1 MMAEKYRPSHLS
13 ELVGQS
19 ENVNLL
25 RRWAKSWE
33 DNNPAYKSVF
43 IYGSPGVGKTAAAHA
58 LANDF
63 NWEIL
68 EINASD
74 QRNSIQLKNKIGH
87 AIYFKPWQ
95 TRCLIIIDEADNI
108 TKKGFQIL
116 AELIQESVNPVIV
129 ICNDEYAVK
138 RATDYFRE
146 NSLMLLFRKLRDNDL
161 RNVITTISDKES
173 IQVPDIDKLIKASS
187 GDLRYALNNLT
198 TEVEIKETTDNTFS
212 VVHDIF
218 AGGWNGDI
226 SDVDFE
232 FLWKVIKYNMPGFYD
247 DIYGQNVYEF
257 ISDVDRIMD
266 SIYRNYQGTESYRFW
281 GYLISILKLLP
292 RHQKTQR
299 IDVPKSFNERN
310 RTISK
315 ANIND
320 NTKIVAQNV
329 HMGVINAYRM
339 LQEFPD
345 LTKPALSKPEVTV
358 SKSITETKVD
368 IPKKSKTLFDYASS

>member
-1 MMAEKYRPSHLS
+1 
-13 ELVGQS
+13 
-19 ENVNLL
+19 
-25 RRWAKSWE
+25 
-33 DNNPAYKSVF
+33 
-43 IYGSPGVGKTAAAHA
+43 
-58 LANDF
+58 
-63 NWEIL
+63 
-68 EINASD
+68 
-74 QRNSIQLKNKIGH
+74 
-87 AIYFKPWQ
+87 
-95 TRCLIIIDEADNI
+95 
-108 TKKGFQIL
+108 
-116 AELIQESVNPVIV
+116 
-129 ICNDEYAVK
+129 
-138 RATDYFRE
+138 
-146 NSLMLLFRKLRDNDL
+146 
-161 RNVITTISDKES
+161 
-173 IQVPDIDKLIKASS
+173 
-187 GDLRYALNNLT
+187 
-198 TEVEIKETTDNTFS
+198 
-212 VVHDIF
+212 
-218 AGGWNGDI
+218 
-226 SDVDFE
+226 
-232 FLWKVIKYNMPGFYD
+232 MPGFYD